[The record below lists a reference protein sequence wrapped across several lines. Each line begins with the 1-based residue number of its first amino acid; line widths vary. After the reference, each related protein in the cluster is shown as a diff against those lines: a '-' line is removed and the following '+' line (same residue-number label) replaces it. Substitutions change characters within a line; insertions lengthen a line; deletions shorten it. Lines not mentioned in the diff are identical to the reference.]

1 MKFILVTFLSALL
14 VIVFNPFL
22 PYWEV
27 MILIA
32 ILAALVDVRGAG
44 AFFGGGI
51 GMGLAW
57 VGQSIYV
64 STISGSHL
72 PEKMGELMGLGSEM
86 ALFVL
91 TGILAFLLGAFSA
104 LSGSLFR
111 KLFKRRPDNIYGG
124 W

>member
-1 MKFILVTFLSALL
+1 MKFILVTFLVALV
-14 VIVFNPFL
+14 VIVFNPYL
-22 PYWEV
+22 PYWAV

-32 ILAALVDVRGAG
+32 VLAAFVDIKGAG

-57 VGQSIYV
+57 IGQSIYV
-64 STISGSHL
+64 STFSGSHL

-91 TGILAFLLGAFSA
+91 TAILAFLLGAFSA
-104 LSGSLFR
+104 LCGSLFR
-111 KLFKRRPDNIYGG
+111 KLFKRKPDNIYGG
-124 W
+124 